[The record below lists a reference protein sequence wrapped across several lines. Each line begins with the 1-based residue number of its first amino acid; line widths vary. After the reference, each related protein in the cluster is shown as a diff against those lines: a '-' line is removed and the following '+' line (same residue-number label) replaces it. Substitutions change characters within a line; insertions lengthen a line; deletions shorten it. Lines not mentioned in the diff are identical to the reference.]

1 MPQVKESTPSTQS
14 QEKKVAV
21 KKVAPSTTVK
31 PTTTEVAKK
40 APAPASA
47 SKPTS
52 TEIKKAVAPKP
63 TSTEVKAP
71 KVVAKAEAPAPSES
85 QSVSD
90 EFSKV
95 METLNTLSKTLKD
108 LSMQVKNLQKQ
119 VGKEHKELEKASKSR
134 KGKKS
139 QNAGGD
145 KPKRAPSGFA
155 KPTKL
160 STELC
165 SFLGVDNSTE
175 MARTDVTK
183 KITTYVKEH
192 NLQKPENKKQIVPDQ
207 KLQSLLKV
215 PSGEDLTYFNLQ
227 KYMKVHFQ
235 K

>member
-1 MPQVKESTPSTQS
+1 MPAIKESTPSTQS
-14 QEKKVAV
+14 QEKKVI
-21 KKVAPSTTVK
+21 KKVVSTSSVK

-40 APAPASA
+40 APV

-52 TEIKKAVAPKP
+52 TETKKAVAPKP
-63 TSTEVKAP
+63 TSTEVKETKVA
-71 KVVAKAEAPAPSES
+71 KVVKTEVPAQVES
-85 QSVSD
+85 QSGSVSD
-90 EFSKV
+90 EFAKV
-95 METLNTLSKTLKD
+95 MESLNTLSKTLKD

-183 KITTYVKEH
+183 RITTYVKEH
-192 NLQKPENKKQIVPDQ
+192 NLQKPENKKQILPDQ